1 MIEVR
6 ELLIKAFAS
15 AWCVR
20 ESALQTTDRDSYIQS
35 SITVI
40 DTLQVSPEMIYA
52 EEGPGLTDG
61 EELDHL
67 DDLVRADG
75 VWVYYGVPEESF
87 FLVTWMEDAAAAQ
100 QKVSDLQAQG
110 GCVAC
115 VVDLSETWRFD

>member
-15 AWCVR
+15 AWRVR

-52 EEGPGLTDG
+52 EEGP
-61 EELDHL
+61 
-67 DDLVRADG
+67 A
-75 VWVYYGVPEESF
+75 
-87 FLVTWMEDAAAAQ
+87 
-100 QKVSDLQAQG
+100 
-110 GCVAC
+110 
-115 VVDLSETWRFD
+115 

>member
-15 AWCVR
+15 AWRVR

-87 FLVTWMEDAAAAQ
+87 FLVTWMEGRGGRAAESQRPAGAGRLRGLRW
-100 QKVSDLQAQG
+100 SI
-110 GCVAC
+110 
-115 VVDLSETWRFD
+115 